1 MQNKK
6 IIIAIDGYSS
16 TGKSTIAKM
25 LAERLGY
32 IYVDTGAMY
41 RAISLFAKRK
51 GWIDEDHFDKEMLI
65 RGLEN
70 AHLEFVFNE
79 RAGFAEMYLNGE
91 NVEQDIRSMD
101 ISNLVSRVAAVPEV
115 RQKLVAYQKEMGR
128 KKGLV
133 MDGRDI
139 GTVVFPDAELKLFLT
154 ASPEIRARRRYK
166 EMHEKN
172 EKTTF
177 EEVYENV
184 VMRDRLDTSRKD
196 SPLVMAAD
204 AIEVDNS
211 ELRKDEQFELIL
223 NIVKKKLKE
232 VDA

>member
-41 RAISLFAKRK
+41 RAISLFAKRN

-70 AHLEFVFNE
+70 AHLDFVFNE
-79 RAGFAEMYLNGE
+79 QAGFAEMYLNGE
-91 NVEQDIRSMD
+91 NVEKDIRSMD

-204 AIEVDNS
+204 AIKVDNS
-211 ELRKDEQFELIL
+211 ELKKDEQFELIL
-223 NIVKKKLKE
+223 DIVKKKLKE

>member
-1 MQNKK
+1 
-6 IIIAIDGYSS
+6 
-16 TGKSTIAKM
+16 M
-25 LAERLGY
+25 LAGQLGY

-41 RAISLFAKRK
+41 RAISLFAKRN
-51 GWIDEDHFDKEMLI
+51 GWIDADHFNKEMLI
-65 RGLEN
+65 SGLED
-70 AHLEFVFNE
+70 AQLDFVFNE
-79 RAGFAEMYLNGE
+79 KTGFAEMYLNGE

-115 RQKLVAYQKEMGR
+115 RQKLVANQKEMGR

-154 ASPEIRARRRYK
+154 ASPEIRAHRRYK

-172 EKTTF
+172 QKTTF

-196 SPLVMAAD
+196 SPLVMASD
-204 AIEVDNS
+204 AIMIDNS
-211 ELRKDEQFELIL
+211 ELKKNEQYELIL
-223 NIVKKKLKE
+223 KIVNKKLKE
-232 VDA
+232 FDS

>member
-1 MQNKK
+1 MQSKK

-204 AIEVDNS
+204 AIKVDNS
-211 ELRKDEQFELIL
+211 ELKKDEQFELIL
-223 NIVKKKLKE
+223 DIVKKKLKE

>member
-41 RAISLFAKRK
+41 RAISLNAKRN

-70 AHLEFVFNE
+70 AHLDFVFNE
-79 RAGFAEMYLNGE
+79 QTGFAEMYLNGE
-91 NVEQDIRSMD
+91 NVEKDIRTMD

-115 RQKLVAYQKEMGR
+115 RQKLVAYQKAMGR

-177 EEVYENV
+177 DEVYENV

-204 AIEVDNS
+204 AIKIDNS
-211 ELRKDEQFELIL
+211 ELKKDEQFELIL
-223 NIVKKKLKE
+223 DIVKKKLKE

>member
-1 MQNKK
+1 MQSKK

-41 RAISLFAKRK
+41 RAISLFAKRN

-184 VMRDRLDTSRKD
+184 VMRDHLDTSRKD
-196 SPLVMAAD
+196 SPLIMAAD
-204 AIEVDNS
+204 AIKVDNS

-223 NIVKKKLKE
+223 DIVKKKLKE

>member
-25 LAERLGY
+25 LAKQLGY

-41 RAISLFAKRK
+41 RAISLFAKRN

-70 AHLEFVFNE
+70 AHLDFVFNE
-79 RAGFAEMYLNGE
+79 QAGFAEMYLNGE
-91 NVEQDIRSMD
+91 NVEKDIRSMD

-211 ELRKDEQFELIL
+211 ELKKDEQFELIL
-223 NIVKKKLKE
+223 DIVKKKLKE

>member
-41 RAISLFAKRK
+41 RAISLFAKRN

-70 AHLEFVFNE
+70 AHLDFVFNE
-79 RAGFAEMYLNGE
+79 QAGFAEMYLNGE
-91 NVEQDIRSMD
+91 NVEKDIRTMD

-115 RQKLVAYQKEMGR
+115 RQKLVAYQKAMGR

-154 ASPEIRARRRYK
+154 ASPEIRAQRRYK

-172 EKTTF
+172 EKTTL

-204 AIEVDNS
+204 AIKIDNS
-211 ELRKDEQFELIL
+211 ELKKDEQFELIL
-223 NIVKKKLKE
+223 DIVKKKLKE

>member
-204 AIEVDNS
+204 AIKVDNS

-223 NIVKKKLKE
+223 DIVKKKLKE

>member
-41 RAISLFAKRK
+41 RAISLFAKRN

-223 NIVKKKLKE
+223 DIVKKKLKE

>member
-41 RAISLFAKRK
+41 RAISLFAKRN

-177 EEVYENV
+177 DEVYENV

-211 ELRKDEQFELIL
+211 ELKKDEQFELIL
-223 NIVKKKLKE
+223 DIVKKKLKE
-232 VDA
+232 VGA

>member
-41 RAISLFAKRK
+41 RAISLFAKRN

-204 AIEVDNS
+204 AIKVDNS
-211 ELRKDEQFELIL
+211 ELKKDEQFELIL
-223 NIVKKKLKE
+223 DIVKKKLKE

>member
-51 GWIDEDHFDKEMLI
+51 GWIDEDHFDKEMMI

-211 ELRKDEQFELIL
+211 ELKKDEQFELIL
-223 NIVKKKLKE
+223 DIVKKKLKE

>member
-41 RAISLFAKRK
+41 RAISLFAKRN

-70 AHLEFVFNE
+70 AHLDFVFNE
-79 RAGFAEMYLNGE
+79 QAGFAEMYLNGE

-204 AIEVDNS
+204 AIKVDNS
-211 ELRKDEQFELIL
+211 ELKKDEQFELIL
-223 NIVKKKLKE
+223 DIVKKKLKE

>member
-211 ELRKDEQFELIL
+211 ELKKDEQFELIL
-223 NIVKKKLKE
+223 DIVKKKLKE

>member
-41 RAISLFAKRK
+41 RAISLFAKRN
-51 GWIDEDHFDKEMLI
+51 GWIDGDHFDKEMLI

-70 AHLEFVFNE
+70 AHLEFIFNE

-91 NVEQDIRSMD
+91 NVEKDIRSMD

-196 SPLVMAAD
+196 SPLIMAAD
-204 AIEVDNS
+204 AIKVDNS
-211 ELRKDEQFELIL
+211 ELKKDKQFELIL
-223 NIVKKKLKE
+223 DIVKKKLKE

>member
-41 RAISLFAKRK
+41 RAISLFAKRN

-91 NVEQDIRSMD
+91 NVEKDIRSMD

-211 ELRKDEQFELIL
+211 ELRKDEQFEIIL
-223 NIVKKKLKE
+223 DIVKKKLKE

>member
-51 GWIDEDHFDKEMLI
+51 GWIDEDHFDKEMMI

>member
-41 RAISLFAKRK
+41 RAISLFAKRN

-65 RGLEN
+65 RGLKN
-70 AHLEFVFNE
+70 AHLEFIFNE

-204 AIEVDNS
+204 AIKVDNS
-211 ELRKDEQFELIL
+211 ELKKDEQFELIL
-223 NIVKKKLKE
+223 DIVKKKLKE

>member
-41 RAISLFAKRK
+41 RAISLFAKRN

-154 ASPEIRARRRYK
+154 ASPEIRAQRRYK

>member
-41 RAISLFAKRK
+41 RAISLFAKRN

-70 AHLEFVFNE
+70 AHLDFVFNE
-79 RAGFAEMYLNGE
+79 QAGCAEMYLNGE
-91 NVEQDIRSMD
+91 NVEKDIRTMD

-115 RQKLVAYQKEMGR
+115 RQKLVAYQKAMGR

-154 ASPEIRARRRYK
+154 ASPEIRAQRRYK

-172 EKTTF
+172 EKTTL
-177 EEVYENV
+177 EEVYVNV

-204 AIEVDNS
+204 AIKIDNS
-211 ELRKDEQFELIL
+211 ELKKDEQFELIL
-223 NIVKKKLKE
+223 DIVKKKLKE